1 MIMKTLKKVV
11 QLNID
16 WTVES
21 WAPRIS
27 FARFAMPV
35 PRLSPLPLAPMN
47 HRCYS
52 LSTGQASLFGARGSR
67 GFTLIEMLVVI
78 GIIAILAG
86 ILLPVIGKAK
96 TKAKMQT
103 AKAEMVNLISAIS
116 AYEAEYSRP
125 PASPFVEGLLSAPA
139 LANRDFTYGAFD
151 RSGNQVKNRPPIQAG
166 PDQRTNDVVMNI
178 ILARDQGSNAD
189 HKRNPRKLSTFK
201 ANPSDGTRPG
211 IDDDGI
217 LRDPWANPY
226 IITIDMNDDNQCDDA
241 LYGMIPG
248 QTVIWSFGPDERFD
262 DNPQNVPARGANAD
276 NVVTWK

>member
-1 MIMKTLKKVV
+1 MKTLKKLVR
-11 QLNID
+11 LDID

-21 WAPRIS
+21 WAPKIS
-27 FARFAMPV
+27 FARFGMPV
-35 PRLSPLPLAPMN
+35 PRVSRLPLAPVN

-52 LSTGQASLFGARGSR
+52 VPTSQAALFSPRGAR

-86 ILLPVIGKAK
+86 ILLPVIARAK
-96 TKAKMQT
+96 TNAKKTT
-103 AKAEMVNLISAIS
+103 AKAEMQNLISAIS

-139 LANRDFTYGAFD
+139 MSGRDYTYGGFD

-178 ILARDQGSNAD
+178 IMARDLGSNKD
-189 HKRNPRKLSTFK
+189 HKRNPRRVSTFK
-201 ANPSDGTRPG
+201 ANPSDGTRG
-211 IDDDGI
+211 GLDDDGV
-217 LRDPWANPY
+217 LRDPWGNPY
-226 IITIDMNDDNQCDDA
+226 IITIDMNDDNECDDA
-241 LYGMIPG
+241 VYGVIRA

-262 DNPQNVPARGANAD
+262 DDPKNLPARGANAD
-276 NVVTWK
+276 NVVSWK